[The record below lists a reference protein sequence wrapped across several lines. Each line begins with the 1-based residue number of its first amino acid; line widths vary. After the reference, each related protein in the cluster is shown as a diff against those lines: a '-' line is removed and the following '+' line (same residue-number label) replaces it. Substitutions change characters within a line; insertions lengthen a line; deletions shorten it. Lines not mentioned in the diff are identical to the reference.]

1 MKHTDFYSKYKELE
15 AQEREEL
22 TKAVLAHGGEFRF
35 LTEDGEDIEGI
46 SAPVI
51 IAGGKH
57 WESNCDCIVSRVTVE
72 YGFPEI
78 YGYDCNYKDEE
89 VYLSSIEFGH
99 LGYIIDAIPETDD
112 VHDVSTEPSIYV
124 VPVANLCRE
133 GIKESGYNPDV
144 PNEELQQ

>member
-15 AQEREEL
+15 AQERKEL
-22 TKAVLAHGGEFRF
+22 EKAVLAHGGEFRF
-35 LTEDGEDIEGI
+35 LTEDGQDIEGI

-112 VHDVSTEPSIYV
+112 VHDVSIFCDGSNKHE
-124 VPVANLCRE
+124 
-133 GIKESGYNPDV
+133 
-144 PNEELQQ
+144 